1 MLPKRWMGRWGD
13 SGVSCMDGDL
23 TTPACLIGRLG
34 PWGKF
39 ESGELRLEGGRV
51 AFTSQERGVVFQA
64 PVQEVRASLPKMYF
78 GVAAKLAVGG
88 KTYRLW
94 FVPLQSMAGERES
107 DFGEGRDRTVV
118 AGNKML
124 LGDFGPAR
132 AAVRQW
138 RAALSSPTPTG

>member
-1 MLPKRWMGRWGD
+1 MGD
-13 SGVSCMDGDL
+13 AL
-23 TTPACLIGRLG
+23 ATPACLIGRLG

-39 ESGELRLEGGRV
+39 EPGELRLEGGQV
-51 AFTSQERGVVFQA
+51 AFTSPERGLVFQA
-64 PVQEVRASLPKMYF
+64 PVQEVRAWFPKLYL
-78 GVAAKLAVGG
+78 GVAVKLAVGG

-107 DFGEGRDRTVV
+107 DFGAGRDRTVV

-124 LGDFGPAR
+124 LADFGPAK

-138 RAALSSPTPTG
+138 RAALSSATPAG

>member
-1 MLPKRWMGRWGD
+1 MGD
-13 SGVSCMDGDL
+13 AL
-23 TTPACLIGRLG
+23 ATPACLIGRLG

-39 ESGELRLEGGRV
+39 EPGELRLEDGRI
-51 AFTSQERGVVFQA
+51 AFTSQERGLVFQA
-64 PVQEVRASLPKMYF
+64 TVQEVRASFPKLYF

-94 FVPLQSMAGERES
+94 FVPMKSMAGERES
-107 DFGEGRDRTVV
+107 EFGEGRDRTVV

-124 LGDFGPAR
+124 LKDFGPAK

-138 RAALSSPTPTG
+138 RAALSSAMPAE